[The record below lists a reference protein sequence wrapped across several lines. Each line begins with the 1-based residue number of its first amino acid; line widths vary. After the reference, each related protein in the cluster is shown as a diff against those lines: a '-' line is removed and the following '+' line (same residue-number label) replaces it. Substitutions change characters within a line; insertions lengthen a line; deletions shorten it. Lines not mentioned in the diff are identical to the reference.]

1 MEFQHIALIIRHL
14 PEGVYLATSD
24 DLPGLTVECDSREE
38 AEAAARV
45 VALDL
50 IEEELGH
57 APARRPQFTV
67 VHA

>member
-1 MEFQHIALIIRHL
+1 MKFEHIALNIRHL

-38 AEAAARV
+38 AEAAARAI
-45 VALDL
+45 ALDL

-57 APARRPQFTV
+57 ALAQHPQFTV
-67 VHA
+67 VYA

>member
-1 MEFQHIALIIRHL
+1 MKFEHIALNIRHL

-38 AEAAARV
+38 AEAAARA
-45 VALDL
+45 VALEL

-57 APARRPQFTV
+57 APAQHPQFTV